1 MTADCR
7 QAVVVLLSALLS
19 VLIGLSGAP
28 VQADPSRYPVSII
41 TADGT
46 EFIYQLELAATPED
60 RSKGLMFRTELPQT
74 GGMLFV
80 WPDEKQRSFWMK
92 NTPLSLDILFFS
104 AEKKLATA
112 HLSTT
117 PFSEE
122 YLASG
127 GPVSYVVELNA
138 GQAQANGLHTGSVL
152 RLPDILV
159 RRLALAKG
167 WTAE

>member
-7 QAVVVLLSALLS
+7 KAEIVLLSSVLS
-19 VLIGLSGAP
+19 VLIWLFAVP
-28 VQADPSRYPVSII
+28 VQADPARYPVSII
-41 TADGT
+41 SADGA

-60 RSKGLMFRTELPQT
+60 RSKGLMFRTDLPQT

-80 WPDEKQRSFWMK
+80 WSDEKQRSFWMK

-104 AEKKLATA
+104 VEKELVTSYQ
-112 HLSTT
+112 STT

-127 GPVSYVVELNA
+127 VPVAYVVELNA
-138 GQAQANGLHTGSVL
+138 GQAEANGLHTGSVL

-159 RRLALAKG
+159 RRLALVKG